1 MAYDNSDVVIDRSR
15 ATWSDLWLKEDYWAI
30 WIGLILLLAGTC
42 LVFSNR
48 SELESKYQDYA
59 AILRAESAKPIKTV
73 EYYQAAA
80 AQKALQGQNLAPA
93 KDFINYL
100 KTPARWQSNP
110 LDALFMTQAAADEAN
125 RALGAQGRSS

>member
-80 AQKALQGQNLAPA
+80 AQKALAGPESRPGQGFYQLFENACPLAV
-93 KDFINYL
+93 
-100 KTPARWQSNP
+100 QSAGCP
-110 LDALFMTQAAADEAN
+110 VHDA
-125 RALGAQGRSS
+125 GRRG